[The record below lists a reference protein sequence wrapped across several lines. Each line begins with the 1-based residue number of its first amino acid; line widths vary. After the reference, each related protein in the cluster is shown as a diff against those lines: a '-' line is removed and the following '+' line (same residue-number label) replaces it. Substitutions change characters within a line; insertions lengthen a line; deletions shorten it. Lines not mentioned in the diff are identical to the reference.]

1 MDPRD
6 PSFLDELE
14 PEEPL
19 DADDY
24 YDAMRMGWLTSDA
37 DEDVESDPTPV
48 GPPRE

>member
-24 YDAMRMGWLTSDA
+24 YDAVLMGRLTSDA

>member
-6 PSFLDELE
+6 PSVLDELE
-14 PEEPL
+14 REERL
-19 DADDY
+19 EADHY